1 MITKTVKDLNQTNQ
15 ATHKIDKVTERKV
28 FCAARE
34 ENKLQKQVTIS
45 AYELLTLEQEAEI
58 CREQLKTLKQEL
70 EYERQRA
77 EEYYQELLYANSE
90 IETLNRELLGEFS
103 VKRVKLA
110 QAKQLARNILS
121 SRQFTS
127 NSLAEL
133 LSAIYDVKVTADE
146 LEPITNRD
154 DKAFVKRAG

>member
-1 MITKTVKDLNQTNQ
+1 MITKTVNDLSQTNQ

-34 ENKLQKQVTIS
+34 ESQLQKQVTIS
-45 AYELLTLEQEAEI
+45 AYELLTIEQEAEI

-90 IETLNRELLGEFS
+90 IETLNSELLGEFS
-103 VKRVKLA
+103 VNVKLA

-133 LSAIYDVKVTADE
+133 LSAIYGVKVTADE
-146 LEPITNRD
+146 LEPITHRD
-154 DKAFVKRAG
+154 DKAFDKRAG

>member
-1 MITKTVKDLNQTNQ
+1 MITKTVKKSSKNNQTSNKNQ
-15 ATHKIDKVTERKV
+15 KVIGIQNICTER
-28 FCAARE
+28 E
-34 ENKLQKQVTIS
+34 ESQLQKQVTIS
-45 AYELLTLEQEAEI
+45 AYELLKIEQEAEI
-58 CREQLKTLKQEL
+58 CREQLETLKQEL
-70 EYERQRA
+70 EYEHQRV
-77 EEYYQELLYANSE
+77 EGYYQELLYANSE
-90 IETLNRELLGEFS
+90 IETLNTELLGEYS

-146 LEPITNRD
+146 LEPITIKYDPTLN
-154 DKAFVKRAG
+154 KRAS

>member
-1 MITKTVKDLNQTNQ
+1 MITKTINDLSQTNQ

-34 ENKLQKQVTIS
+34 ESQLQKQVIIS

-90 IETLNRELLGEFS
+90 IETLNSELLGEFS
-103 VKRVKLA
+103 VNVKLA

-133 LSAIYDVKVTADE
+133 LSAIYGVKVTADE

-154 DKAFVKRAG
+154 DKAFDKRAG

>member
-1 MITKTVKDLNQTNQ
+1 MITKTINDLSQTNQ

-34 ENKLQKQVTIS
+34 ESQLQKQVIIS

-90 IETLNRELLGEFS
+90 IETLNSELLGEFS
-103 VKRVKLA
+103 VNVKLA

-133 LSAIYDVKVTADE
+133 LSAIYGVKVTADE
-146 LEPITNRD
+146 LEPITHRD
-154 DKAFVKRAG
+154 DKAFDKRAG

>member
-1 MITKTVKDLNQTNQ
+1 MTTKTVKDLSKANQG
-15 ATHKIDKVTERKV
+15 THKIDKFIETQNL
-28 FCAARE
+28 CAERE
-34 ENKLQKQVTIS
+34 ESQLQKQVTIS
-45 AYELLTLEQEAEI
+45 AYELLTIEQEAEI
-58 CREQLKTLKQEL
+58 CREQLETLKQEL
-70 EYERQRA
+70 EYEHQRA
-77 EEYYQELLYANSE
+77 EGYYQELVYANSE
-90 IETLNRELLGEFS
+90 IETLNSELLGEFS

-146 LEPITNRD
+146 LEPITIKYDPTLN
-154 DKAFVKRAG
+154 KRAG

>member
-1 MITKTVKDLNQTNQ
+1 MITKTVNDLSQTNQ

-34 ENKLQKQVTIS
+34 ESQLQKQVIIS
-45 AYELLTLEQEAEI
+45 AYELLTIEQEAEI

-90 IETLNRELLGEFS
+90 IETLNSELLGEFS
-103 VKRVKLA
+103 VNVKLA

-133 LSAIYDVKVTADE
+133 LSAIYGVKVTADE
-146 LEPITNRD
+146 LEPITHRD
-154 DKAFVKRAG
+154 DKAFDKRAG